1 MSKYE
6 KFKAEQKAVLAEDR
20 EKRRQA
26 KLNKVK
32 LKKEAKLSNFVKG
45 YWVQTILTPIMVT
58 VEAFLEILVPLMMAD
73 IANLVND
80 QVSPIYNE
88 TTNAK
93 IYIFNFLA
101 KYAGEG
107 VDASPIA
114 TKAAMIASLILIAT
128 SVLALIAGAVA
139 GYFSSVASCGFA
151 KNGREQIYHK
161 VQEFSFENIDKF
173 STASLITRSTTD
185 VNNVQNAF
193 MMITRI
199 TFRAPAMFIFSFI
212 MSFVINPEI
221 SYTFLIVVP
230 VLILGLGIMMLLAS
244 KHFRMMFKKYDQL
257 NTVVEENSQAQRTVK
272 SFVNEEYEKKKFA
285 NSSEAVYYYSMKA
298 ENVLAF
304 NNPLMQLAVHFCII
318 IICFLGGTLFY
329 NGKLSAGDFSALVA
343 FVMQIL
349 GSLMMIS
356 FVIVMISMARS
367 SAQRIREV
375 LNEEPTIKNNDK
387 ALTEVKNGDIDFND
401 VNFSYSGESTN
412 EEKLNLVHINLHI
425 KSGEVVGII
434 GGTGSSKST
443 LVNLIPRLYDV
454 TSGELKV
461 AGENVKDYDVKTL
474 RDNVSVVLQKNVL
487 FTGSILDNLR
497 WGNENAT
504 DEELIHAAKLAQADE
519 FIQTFPDKYNSH
531 IDQGGANVSGGQ
543 RQRLCIARALV
554 KKPRILILDDSTS
567 AVDTK
572 TDALIRK
579 AFKEEIPETT
589 KIIIAQRISS
599 VEDCDHIIVLDDGKI
614 NGYGTHQELLES
626 NEIYK
631 EIYTTQQ
638 KGVGEQNA

>member
-1 MSKYE
+1 MSKYQ
-6 KFKAEQKAVLAEDR
+6 KFKDEQKAFLASDKQKKKE
-20 EKRRQA
+20 A
-26 KLNKVK
+26 KAKKVVY
-32 LKKEAKLSNFVKG
+32 KKEAKLSNFVKG
-45 YWVQTILTPIMVT
+45 YWKETILTPIMVT
-58 VEAFLEILVPLMMAD
+58 VEAFLEILIPLMMAD
-73 IANLVND
+73 IVNIINKTS
-80 QVSPIYNE
+80 SPIYNE

-93 IYIFNFLA
+93 IYIFKFLA
-101 KYAGEG
+101 KYAGDG
-107 VDASPIA
+107 VDAAPVA
-114 TKAAMIASLILIAT
+114 TKAAIIAALIMIIT

-199 TFRAPAMFIFSFI
+199 AFRAPAMFIFSFA
-212 MSFVINPEI
+212 MSFIINKTI
-221 SYTFLIVVP
+221 SFTFLIIVP
-230 VLILGLGIMMLLAS
+230 FLVLGLGIMMAAAS
-244 KHFRMMFKKYDQL
+244 KYFRMMFKKYDDL
-257 NTVVEENSQAQRTVK
+257 NTVVEENSQSQRTVK
-272 SFVNEEYEKKKFA
+272 SFVNEEFEKNKFA
-285 NSSEAVYYYSMKA
+285 NASEAVYYYSIKA

-304 NNPLMQLAVHFCII
+304 NNPLMQLGIHFAVFM
-318 IICFLGGTLFY
+318 ICFLGGSLFY
-329 NGKLSAGDFSALVA
+329 KGEMTAGDFSALVA

-356 FVIVMISMARS
+356 FVVVMVAMARS

-387 ALTEVKNGDIDFND
+387 ALTEVKDGSIEFKN
-401 VNFSYSGESTN
+401 VNFSYSGETTN
-412 EEKLNLVHINLHI
+412 LEKLNLVNINLYI

-434 GGTGSSKST
+434 GGTGSAKST

-454 TSGELKV
+454 TSGELIV

-474 RDNVSVVLQKNVL
+474 RDNVAVVLQKNVL

-519 FIQTFPDKYNSH
+519 FVQTFPDKYNSH

>member
-1 MSKYE
+1 MNKYA
-6 KFKAEQKAVLAEDR
+6 KFIEEQKATLKADR
-20 EKRRQA
+20 EKRKQEKSQR
-26 KLNKVK
+26 VK
-32 LKKEAKLSNFVKG
+32 YKKEARLFNFVKG
-45 YWVQTILTPIMVT
+45 YWKETILTPIT
-58 VEAFLEILVPLMMAD
+58 VCIESFLEILIPLMMAD
-73 IANLVND
+73 IVNLID
-80 QVSPIYNE
+80 KTVSPIYNQ
-88 TTNAK
+88 NSQAK
-93 IYIFNFLA
+93 IYIFKFLA
-101 KYAGEG
+101 AYAETNQ
-107 VDASPIA
+107 ASVATRNAIIA
-114 TKAAMIASLILIAT
+114 ALIVIGT
-128 SVLALIAGAVA
+128 SILALLAGAIA
-139 GYFSSVASCGFA
+139 GYFCSIASCGFA
-151 KNGREQIYHK
+151 KNGRESIYHK
-161 VQEFSFENIDKF
+161 VQTFSFENIDKF
-173 STASLITRSTTD
+173 STASLITRTTTD

-193 MMITRI
+193 MMIIRVL
-199 TFRAPAMFIFSFI
+199 FRAPAMFIFSFV
-212 MSFVINPEI
+212 MSFIINPKI

-230 VLILGLGIMMLLAS
+230 ILIVGLGIMMVAAT

-257 NTVVEENSQAQRTVK
+257 NTVVEENTQSQRTVK
-272 SFVNEEYEKKKFA
+272 SFVNEEYEKKKFK
-285 NSSEAVYYYSMKA
+285 NSSEAVYYYSVKA
-298 ENVLAF
+298 ESVLAF
-304 NNPLMQLAVHFCII
+304 NNPLMQSAVHACILL
-318 IICFLGGTLFY
+318 ICFIGGQLFF
-329 NGKLSAGDFSALVA
+329 NDQMTKGDVTALIA

-349 GSLMMIS
+349 GALMMIS
-356 FVIVMISMARS
+356 FIIVMITMARS

-375 LNEEPTIKNNDK
+375 LSEEPTIKNNDK
-387 ALTEVKNGDIDFND
+387 AYKEVSDGSIEFKN

-412 EEKLNLVHINLHI
+412 LEKMNLRDINLSI

-434 GGTGSSKST
+434 GGTGSAKST

-454 TSGELKV
+454 TSGELLVGGK
-461 AGENVKDYDVKTL
+461 NVKDYDVEVL

-487 FTGSILDNLR
+487 FTGTILSNLR

-554 KKPRILILDDSTS
+554 KKPKILILDDSTS

-572 TDALIRK
+572 TDSLIRK
-579 AFKEEIPETT
+579 AFREEIPQTT

-614 NGYGTHQELLES
+614 VGYGTHEELVVN

-631 EIYTTQQ
+631 DIYETQQ

>member
-1 MSKYE
+1 MNKYKIYKE
-6 KFKAEQKAVLAEDR
+6 EQKKVLQEDKQ
-20 EKRRQA
+20 KRIELR
-26 KLNKVK
+26 KNKVA

-45 YWVQTILTPIMVT
+45 YWLQTILTPIT
-58 VEAFLEILVPLMMAD
+58 VCIEAFLEILVPLMMAD
-73 IANLVND
+73 IVNLVND
-80 QVSPIYNE
+80 QVSPIYNQGSE
-88 TTNAK
+88 AK
-93 IYIFNFLA
+93 IYIFKWLA
-101 KYAGEG
+101 KYASENQAQ
-107 VDASPIA
+107 VA
-114 TKAAMIASLILIAT
+114 TKSAMIAALIMIAT

-139 GYFSSVASCGFA
+139 GYFSSIASCGFA
-151 KNGREQIYHK
+151 KNAREQIYHK
-161 VQEFSFENIDKF
+161 VQDFSFENIDKF

-193 MMITRI
+193 MMIIRI
-199 TFRAPAMFIFSFI
+199 AFRAPAMFIFSFI
-212 MSFVINPEI
+212 MAFVINKEI
-221 SYTFLIVVP
+221 SYIFLVVVP
-230 VLILGLGIMMLLAS
+230 VLIVGLGIMMAAAG
-244 KHFRMMFKKYDQL
+244 KHFKMMFKKYDVL
-257 NTVVEENSQAQRTVK
+257 NTVVEENTQAQRTVK
-272 SFVNEEYEKKKFA
+272 SFVNEEYEKKKFS
-285 NSSEAVYYYSMKA
+285 NSSDAVYYFSMKA

-304 NNPLMQLAVHFCII
+304 NNPLMQLAIHFCIL
-318 IICFLGGTLFY
+318 IICFLGGSLFY
-329 NGKLSAGDFSALVA
+329 KGSMTAGDFSALVA

-349 GSLMMIS
+349 GALMMIS
-356 FVIVMISMARS
+356 FTIVMVSMARS
-367 SAQRIREV
+367 SANRIREV

-387 ALTEVKNGDIDFND
+387 AYKTVENGSIEFKN
-401 VNFSYSGESTN
+401 VNFSYSGESTK
-412 EEKLNLVHINLHI
+412 EEKLNLNNINLKI
-425 KSGEVVGII
+425 SSGEVVGII

-454 TSGELKV
+454 TTGELLV
-461 AGENVKDYDVKTL
+461 AGKNVKDYDVKTL

-519 FIQTFPDKYNSH
+519 FVQTFPDKYNSH

-554 KKPRILILDDSTS
+554 KKPKILILDDSTS

-572 TDALIRK
+572 TDSLIRK
-579 AFKEEIPETT
+579 AFREEIPTTT

-614 NGYGTHQELLES
+614 NGYGTHAELLNN

-638 KGVGEQNA
+638 KGVGEENA

>member
-1 MSKYE
+1 MDKYKE
-6 KFKAEQKAVLAEDR
+6 YKEEQKRVLKEDKQ
-20 EKRRQA
+20 KRLEAR
-26 KLNKVK
+26 KNKVV
-32 LKKEAKLSNFVKG
+32 LKKEAKLSNFVRG
-45 YWVQTILTPIMVT
+45 YWLQTILTPIIVCI
-58 VEAFLEILVPLMMAD
+58 EAFLEILVPLMMAD
-73 IANLVND
+73 IVNIVNE
-80 QVSPIYNE
+80 QVSPIYVQDSQ
-88 TTNAK
+88 AK
-93 IYIFNFLA
+93 IYIFKNLV
-101 KYAGEG
+101 KYASENPQQ
-107 VDASPIA
+107 AA
-114 TKAAMIASLILIAT
+114 TKSAMIAALIMIIT
-128 SVLALIAGAVA
+128 SILALVAGAVS
-139 GYFSSVASCGFA
+139 GYFSSIASCGFA
-151 KNGREQIYHK
+151 KNAREQIYHK
-161 VQEFSFENIDKF
+161 VQDFSFENIDKF

-199 TFRAPAMFIFSFI
+199 AFRAPAMFIFSFI
-212 MSFVINPEI
+212 MAFVINPEI

-230 VLILGLGIMMLLAS
+230 VLILGLGIMMIAAS

-257 NTVVEENSQAQRTVK
+257 NTIVEENTQAQRTVK
-272 SFVNEEYEKKKFA
+272 SFVNEEFEKKKFQS
-285 NSSEAVYYYSMKA
+285 SSEAVYYFSTRA

-304 NNPLMQLAVHFCII
+304 NTPLMQLAVHFCIL
-318 IICFLGGTLFY
+318 IICFLGGSLFY
-329 NGKLSAGDFSALVA
+329 KGTMTAGDFSALVA

-349 GSLMMIS
+349 GALMMIS
-356 FVIVMISMARS
+356 FVIVMISMASS
-367 SAQRIREV
+367 SAKRIREV

-387 ALTEVKNGDIDFND
+387 ALTNVKDGSIEFKN

-412 EEKLNLVHINLHI
+412 EEKLNLSNINLKI
-425 KSGEVVGII
+425 ASGEVVGVI
-434 GGTGSSKST
+434 GGTGSAKST

-454 TSGELKV
+454 TNGELIV

-474 RDNVSVVLQKNVL
+474 RDNVAVVLQKNVL

-572 TDALIRK
+572 TDSLIRK

-614 NGYGTHQELLES
+614 NGYGTHQELLEN

-631 EIYTTQQ
+631 DIYTTQQ